1 MIDSNWKPSSA
12 IEPET
17 PGYRSRCT
25 WRRFPF
31 LSWRRASV
39 GMANLFLAFGS
50 WIGEQSSSHTS
61 SVAIVCLNC
70 FLVRRVLFF
79 STKFIVFAIIFVHG
93 YFKSLTFQP
102 EWPYSSFPVRRFLKV
117 VIVWNFARRS
127 YPDVAGRIGCVT
139 VWMLL
144 SAQFLGIPQTRN
156 SWEFFDGGSHTL
168 FKISGSFFPLLL
180 FFYFSSFFSQYL
192 KIPIFQIVYNIFSY
206 LNVAVKFR

>member
-1 MIDSNWKPSSA
+1 MSELFS
-12 IEPET
+12 
-17 PGYRSRCT
+17 RSPC
-25 WRRFPF
+25 
-31 LSWRRASV
+31 
-39 GMANLFLAFGS
+39 
-50 WIGEQSSSHTS
+50 I
-61 SVAIVCLNC
+61 I
-70 FLVRRVLFF
+70 F

-102 EWPYSSFPVRRFLKV
+102 EWPYSSFPVRRFRKV

-168 FKISGSFFPLLL
+168 FKISGSFFSPPFVLL
-180 FFYFSSFFSQYL
+180 FFLIFLSIFKNTYFSNSLQYFFSFKCCCEISL
-192 KIPIFQIVYNIFSY
+192 KE
-206 LNVAVKFR
+206 KG